1 MPPKTKVCKE
11 QILQCGLML
20 VRKKGLGALTA
31 KQLAEK
37 LSCSTQPI
45 FWHYESMDALK
56 KDIFNATLT
65 IFGKY
70 LRRDDPKHSPY
81 LAIGLNYIRFAAEER
96 ELFRLLFM
104 SDFGHIDVI
113 DARVEMDFILGV
125 IEDSEDIPE
134 ELSQIVYQDMWL
146 FSHGIAAMMA
156 TGTASFTEA
165 ETETMLSDVYR
176 GLLANLKTKNL
187 RKE

>member
-1 MPPKTKVCKE
+1 
-11 QILQCGLML
+11 
-20 VRKKGLGALTA
+20 
-31 KQLAEK
+31 
-37 LSCSTQPI
+37 
-45 FWHYESMDALK
+45 
-56 KDIFNATLT
+56 
-65 IFGKY
+65 
-70 LRRDDPKHSPY
+70 
-81 LAIGLNYIRFAAEER
+81 
-96 ELFRLLFM
+96 M

-187 RKE
+187 KKE